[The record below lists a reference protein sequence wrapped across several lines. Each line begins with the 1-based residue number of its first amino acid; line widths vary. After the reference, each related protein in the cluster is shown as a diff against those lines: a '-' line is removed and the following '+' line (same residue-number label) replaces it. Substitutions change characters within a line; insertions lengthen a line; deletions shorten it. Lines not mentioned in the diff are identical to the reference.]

1 VAKVPFDKAKHIMTT
16 LFQTGGMI
24 SKDPPGQTT
33 PPKGSTVP
41 NSVIQDAKPA
51 DVLRVT
57 KQPRKN
63 VILITPFMAE
73 DPSIAEKMKR
83 YAARAT
89 RDSINKHEAPLASHL
104 FFYSVL
110 NEKDPI
116 ERDIGLQSQLS
127 WLRVA
132 DIIAVYVD
140 FSITP
145 GMKVAINNAKLLQK
159 KIEFRTIGAVA

>member
-1 VAKVPFDKAKHIMTT
+1 MAKVPFDKAKQIMTT
-16 LFQTGGMI
+16 LFQTGGVVP
-24 SKDPPGQTT
+24 KDPPGQTK
-33 PPKGSTVP
+33 PPKGVQVP
-41 NSVIQDAKPA
+41 NSVIQIAPPENN
-51 DVLRVT
+51 LRVT

-73 DPSIAEKMKR
+73 DPALAMKMSR

-89 RDSINKHEAPLASHL
+89 RDSLNKNEAPLASHL

-110 NEKDPI
+110 SDKDPI
-116 ERDIGLQSQLS
+116 ERDIGLQCQLS

-132 DIIAVYVD
+132 DLIAVYVD

-145 GMKVAINNAKLLQK
+145 AMKVAINNAKLLQK
-159 KIEFRTIGAVA
+159 KIEYRTIGSVA

>member
-1 VAKVPFDKAKHIMTT
+1 MAKVPFDKAKHIMTT
-16 LFQTGGMI
+16 LFQTGGLV
-24 SKDPPGQTT
+24 SKDAPGQAN
-33 PPKGSTVP
+33 PNRGVQIP
-41 NSVIQDAKPA
+41 NSVVQDATPN

-63 VILITPFMAE
+63 VILITPFMSE
-73 DPSIAEKMKR
+73 DPSLAEKMKR

-89 RDSINKHEAPLASHL
+89 KDSLNKHESPLASHL
-104 FFYSVL
+104 FYYSVL

-132 DIIAVYVD
+132 DIVAVYVD

-145 GMKVAINNAKLLQK
+145 GMKVAINSARLLQK